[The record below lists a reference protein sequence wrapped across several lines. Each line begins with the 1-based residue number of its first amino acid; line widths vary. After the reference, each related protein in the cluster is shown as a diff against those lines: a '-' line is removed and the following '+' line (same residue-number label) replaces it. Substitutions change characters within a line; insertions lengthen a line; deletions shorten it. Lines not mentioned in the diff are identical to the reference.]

1 MRIFF
6 SNKEINLKNSLNQ
19 YEKITCQILIV
30 VVFQCIKHNLGNF
43 FETKNVPP
51 LNDPLTSKLKKVQIY
66 IIPNIYKIY
75 IKIYIIRTMS

>member
-30 VVFQCIKHNLGNF
+30 VVFQCIKHNLGHF
-43 FETKNVPP
+43 FKTKNVP
-51 LNDPLTSKLKKVQIY
+51 KLR
-66 IIPNIYKIY
+66 NSGLGG
-75 IKIYIIRTMS
+75 RTEQNWYLYG